1 MDSVLDQSQPVETAG
16 EPVMVV
22 ALGDAAA
29 LTLGEDGTGSEDKRR
44 EYS

>member
-1 MDSVLDQSQPVETAG
+1 VDSVLDQSQPAEVAG
-16 EPVMVV
+16 EPVMLVE
-22 ALGDAAA
+22 LGDAAV